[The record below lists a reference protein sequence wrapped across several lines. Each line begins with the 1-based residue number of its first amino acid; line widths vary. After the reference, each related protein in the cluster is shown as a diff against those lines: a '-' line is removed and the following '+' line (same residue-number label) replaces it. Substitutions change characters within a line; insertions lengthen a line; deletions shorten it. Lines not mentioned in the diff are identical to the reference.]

1 MKMRFTRRL
10 VVLLALISLMTTLV
24 PAQVTT
30 SGRLTGVVADAN
42 GALIPK
48 AQIVAKHDQT
58 QTEYKTISN
67 DEGGWTVPSIPNG
80 TYTVTISAQGFKTT
94 VAKEVK
100 VDAGQVATLN
110 TALETGGASEQ
121 VVVTGGAEVLQTES
135 STVSTTIVGRQIGE
149 LPFSTRDA
157 LQLVLTLPGVM
168 TPGTPRTS
176 SLNGLPKGSVNL
188 TLDGANIQDNFLRS
202 SDGFFTSIQ
211 AKSDAIQ
218 EVTVTTATP
227 GAESGGE
234 GAVQIRFITKSGS
247 PEYHG
252 GAFWQYRSKTFN
264 SNYYF
269 NNIDGL
275 PRDAFI
281 LRQWGGNLGGPI
293 TIPKLL
299 KSKDKLF
306 FFVNY
311 EYFTLPNAYSS
322 LAVVGNS
329 LVMTN
334 TARTGIYTYK
344 DSTGAIRTVDVLG
357 LAASK
362 GFPGTADPTIIKGLG
377 LIDAAVQ
384 KDGRLT
390 SRVGTNNDY
399 NRQDY
404 QFQDPG
410 KNIRWFPTIRLDA
423 NLSAKHHLEFIHNY
437 QHYFSDPDGV
447 NGQINVYPGSGLI
460 VGHPGVTGSIQRNTF
475 SFVLAH
481 RWTIND
487 RLINEIRATSSGN
500 GTSLFTREFA
510 PGLYDFWDGNAVNGG
525 GFLNAGA
532 FRNRTSQ
539 SRRNTPVK
547 GLSDNL
553 TTLLGSHTLNVGF
566 AYTRVASFTQA
577 VSTQVVPQISFGL
590 ATGDPVNTGTTSIF
604 TSGNFPN
611 SSATQRGEAGALYAL
626 LTGRISSIARS
637 ATLDETTRGYGFI
650 PFTERNHQ
658 NEFAVYA
665 QDAWKARPN
674 LTLNYGL
681 RWEFEPS
688 PVNDNLVY
696 TRTGI
701 DGLFGVSGRG
711 NLFNPG
717 VFEGKPTQFSL
728 LGEGE
733 KGYRTRHKDF
743 GPSFGFAWSPNV
755 SGGWLGKIVGRGDQT
770 VLRGGYSIAY
780 TREGF
785 SSFTSM
791 FGSNNGPTVSLSV
804 SPSATPAI
812 FPLSNAGVLF
822 RNRPNLPALTP
833 PSDTSAFPLTPG
845 ALSSVS
851 ANDFDPNLRA
861 GYTQSMTFGLQREI
875 NKNTAVEVRFVG
887 THGTHL
893 WRQMEYN
900 EVNIFENGFLNVF
913 NAARNNLL
921 IFAKANPA
929 TCIVTGTVVQSV
941 SGTCNYGNS
950 NLPGQVAVPLITT
963 AIGSSTDSTTAT
975 RIIQGQAGAVANS
988 IAFTASRMTNLINA
1002 SLVPSTTL
1010 PNGQKVSNFFI
1021 VNPQVAGGTFVMTNG
1036 INTLFHALQI
1046 ELRRRLSNGLLVQGS
1061 YQFAKALSNSYSSS
1075 DSVFSNPRSLR
1086 RPDLDKAG
1094 SPWDIRHAF
1103 KLDWIYEL
1111 PIGPGKPFL
1120 STNNPIVSRIVGGW
1134 QFGGVVRI
1142 QSGPSML
1149 FSSGRA
1155 TFNQNDAGVV
1165 LYNISNKQ
1173 LQDLI
1178 KIRKTTV
1185 CDPNCHGVVFWLPDS
1200 FIQNTLAAFEVGGK
1214 TVKDLDVNAPYLG
1227 PPTTAGELGDRLV
1240 LYGPMTAR
1248 FDLNVMKRIRITERT
1263 NFEGRVQF
1271 LNAFN
1276 RANFYVGSIAS
1287 VNSPLRVIQ
1296 GNDSAFGQTRA
1307 AYRDPTVSGTNDPG
1321 GRLIEFQMRFNF

>member
-1 MKMRFTRRL
+1 MRLTGRVGLLL
-10 VVLLALISLMTTLV
+10 VILALVAASV

-42 GALIPK
+42 GALIAK
-48 AQIVAKHDQT
+48 AQIIAKHDQT
-58 QTEYKTISN
+58 QTEYKAVAN
-67 DEGGWTVPSIPNG
+67 EEGGWTIPSIPNG
-80 TYTVTISAQGFKTT
+80 TYTVTIAAQGFKTT
-94 VAKEVK
+94 VTKEVK
-100 VDAGQVATLN
+100 VDAGQVASLN
-110 TALETGGASEQ
+110 TALEAGGASEQ
-121 VVVTGGAEVLQTES
+121 VVVTGGGEVLQTES
-135 STVSTTIVGRQIGE
+135 STVATTIEGRQIGE

-252 GAFWQYRSKTFN
+252 GAFWQYRSKAFN

-281 LRQWGGNLGGPI
+281 LRQWGGNIGGPI

-299 KSKDKLF
+299 KSKDKMF

-329 LVMTN
+329 LVMTPS
-334 TARTGIYTYK
+334 ARTGVYTYK
-344 DSTGAIRTVDVLG
+344 DTAGAIRTVDVLA

-362 GFPGTADPTIIKGLG
+362 GFPGTLDPTVSGGLG
-377 LIDAAVQ
+377 LIADAVA
-384 KDGRLT
+384 KDGALT
-390 SRVGTNNDY
+390 SRIGTNSDY
-399 NRQDY
+399 NRLDY

-410 KNIRWFPTIRLDA
+410 KNIRWFPTIRFDA
-423 NLSAKHHLEFIHNY
+423 NLSDKHHLEFIHNY

-475 SFVLAH
+475 SFVGAH

-487 RLINEIRATSSGN
+487 RLINELRATSSGN

-510 PGLYDFWDGNAVNGG
+510 PGLYDFWDGYAVNGG

-547 GLSDNL
+547 GLTDNVTAL
-553 TTLLGSHTLNVGF
+553 RGTHTLNLGVAF
-566 AYTRVASFTQA
+566 IRVASFTQA
-577 VSTQVVPQISFGL
+577 VSTQVVPQLSFGL

-611 SSATQRGEAGALYAL
+611 SSATQRAEAGALYAL
-626 LTGRISSIARS
+626 LTGRVSQIARS
-637 ATLDETTRGYGFI
+637 ATLNEDTRGFDFV

-658 NEFAVYA
+658 NEYA
-665 QDAWKARPN
+665 IYGQDSWKARPN

-681 RWEFEPS
+681 RWEIQPS
-688 PVNDNLVY
+688 PLNDNQVY
-696 TRTGI
+696 TRTNIEGI
-701 DGLFGVSGRG
+701 FGVSGNG
-711 NLFNPG
+711 NLFKPG
-717 VFEGKPTQFSL
+717 VFTGKPTQFSL
-728 LGEGE
+728 LPEGE
-733 KGYRTRHKDF
+733 KAFRTRHKDF
-743 GPSFGFAWSPNV
+743 APSFGFAWSPNAN
-755 SGGWLGKIVGRGDQT
+755 GGLLGKILGRGDQT
-770 VLRGGYSIAY
+770 VIRGGYSIAY

-785 SSFTSM
+785 SAFTAM
-791 FGSNNGPTVSLSV
+791 FGSNNGPTLSLTV
-804 SPSATPAI
+804 SPTATPAI
-812 FPLSNAGVLF
+812 FTAGSVLF

-833 PSDTSAFPLTPG
+833 PADTSAFPLTPG
-845 ALSSVS
+845 ALAAVS
-851 ANDFDPNLRA
+851 ANDFDPGLRA

-875 NKNTAVEVRFVG
+875 DKNTAVEVRFVG

-900 EVNIFENGFLNVF
+900 EVNIFENGFLDAF
-913 NAARNNLL
+913 NAARNNML
-921 IFAKANPA
+921 IFARQPGS

-950 NLPGQVAVPLITT
+950 GLPGQVAVPLITT

-975 RIIQGQAGAVANS
+975 RIIQGQAGSVANS

-1002 SLVPSTTL
+1002 NLVPSVTL
-1010 PNGQKVSNFFI
+1010 PNGQRVSNFFI
-1021 VNPQVAGGTFVMTNG
+1021 VNPQVASGAFVMTNG
-1036 INTLFHALQI
+1036 VNTLFNALQI
-1046 ELRRRLSNGLLVQGS
+1046 EFRRRLSRGLLVQGS
-1061 YQFAKALSNSYSSS
+1061 YQFGKALSNVYASG
-1075 DSVFSNPRSLR
+1075 DSVFSNPRTLR

-1103 KLDWIYEL
+1103 KVDWIYEL
-1111 PIGPGKPFL
+1111 PFGPGKQFAS
-1120 STNNPIVSRIVGGW
+1120 STNPIVSRIVGGW
-1134 QFGGVVRI
+1134 QFGGVARI

-1155 TFNQNDAGVV
+1155 TYNQNDAGVV
-1165 LYNISNKQ
+1165 LRNISAQQ
-1173 LQDLI
+1173 LQGLI

-1200 FIQNTLAAFEVGGK
+1200 FIQNTQAAFEVGGK

-1227 PPTTAGELGDRLV
+1227 PPTNPGELGDRLV

-1248 FDLNVMKRIRITERT
+1248 FDLNIMKRIPITERT

-1276 RANFYVGSIAS
+1276 RANFFIGSIAS
-1287 VNSPLRVIQ
+1287 VNSPLRTIT

-1321 GRLIEFQMRFNF
+1321 GRLIEFQLRFNF